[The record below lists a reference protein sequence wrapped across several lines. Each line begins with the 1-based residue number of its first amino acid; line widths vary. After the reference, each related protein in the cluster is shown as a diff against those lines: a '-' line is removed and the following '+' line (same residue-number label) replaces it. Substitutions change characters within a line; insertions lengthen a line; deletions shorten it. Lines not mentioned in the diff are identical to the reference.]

1 MRPPY
6 NGCPTDPA
14 VIHVYAVK
22 ARLDVEYSNY
32 FDLFV
37 SSEEKRR
44 AAARPGGARI
54 AKHAVSPGF

>member
-1 MRPPY
+1 
-6 NGCPTDPA
+6 
-14 VIHVYAVK
+14 VK